1 VSPSSRCSED
11 VDLIGLIFEAV
22 GQIPEGNIST
32 YGDIAKAM
40 GDVRAAK
47 AVAQVLWDVDCPEV
61 PRHRVVSAD
70 GTLGSGD
77 AISVSDVTSRLIG
90 EGVPVHNGRV
100 TSLEATRFADHQI
113 PPVLRRLQAEQ
124 ETLRPSV
131 VESDDFPRSACISG
145 VDASYSR
152 DRGCVALVRM
162 DLESLE
168 VVEVRSAVGQV
179 RFPYITGYLAYR
191 ELPLI
196 RKVYRD
202 RDQDIL
208 LIDGQGV
215 LHPRG
220 FGIASQVGVCLDVA
234 TIGAA
239 KSHLVG
245 AIEGDGARAKVLV
258 DGKLKGMRLSPKGG
272 KGIFV
277 SVGHRVS
284 LTTACAYCERLMIG
298 RTPEPLRLAHV
309 LATRRRKELEMES

>member
-1 VSPSSRCSED
+1 

-22 GQIPEGNIST
+22 GQIPEGKVST

-47 AVAQVLWDVDCPEV
+47 AVAQVLWDVDCQEV

-70 GTLGSGD
+70 GTLGSCV
-77 AISVSDVTSRLIG
+77 AISVSEVTRRLME
-90 EGVPVHNGRV
+90 EGVFIHNGRIA
-100 TSLEATRFADHQI
+100 SLEATRFADFHI
-113 PPVLRRLQAEQ
+113 PSVLRQLQAEQ
-124 ETLRPSV
+124 EALRLSV
-131 VESDDFPRSACISG
+131 VDSDDFPRPACVSG
-145 VDASYSR
+145 LDASYTK
-152 DRGCVALVRM
+152 DWGCVALVRM

-168 VVEVRSAVGQV
+168 VVEARSAVGRV

-196 RKVYRD
+196 RKVFSD
-202 RDQDIL
+202 RDGDIL
-208 LIDGQGV
+208 LIDGHGI

-220 FGIASQVGVCLDVA
+220 FGVASQVGVCLDVA

-245 AIEGDGARAKVLV
+245 AIEGDGPKAKVMV
-258 DGKLKGMRLSPKGG
+258 DGELKGIRLSPKGG

-277 SVGHRVS
+277 SVGHRIS
-284 LTTACAYCERLMIG
+284 LTTACALCERLMIG
-298 RTPEPLRLAHV
+298 RIPEPLRLAHV
-309 LATRRRKELEMES
+309 LATRRRKELEMEP